1 MRRDELHDLLTRIIM
16 KSEVFTQTP
25 EVDIWKSAYDM
36 IYGIEV
42 AAKLNVDFYK
52 KYENFNELGGPEL
65 IELDKISN
73 QFAKKMEKKGFQGTI
88 WCGEDE
94 ECARLMNEYKQKAST
109 VLRKMIKITNP
120 PDAGKLEKCLI

>member
-1 MRRDELHDLLTRIIM
+1 M
-16 KSEVFTQTP
+16 KSEVFNSSP
-25 EVDIWKSAYDM
+25 EVDVWKSAYDM

-42 AAKLNVDFYK
+42 AVKLNVDYYK

-73 QFAKKMEKKGFQGTI
+73 RFAKKMEKKGFHGTI

-94 ECARLMNEYKQKAST
+94 ECSRLLNEYRNEASS
-109 VLRKMIKITNP
+109 VLRKMIKITSP
-120 PDAGKLEKCLI
+120 PDAGKLEKYLL